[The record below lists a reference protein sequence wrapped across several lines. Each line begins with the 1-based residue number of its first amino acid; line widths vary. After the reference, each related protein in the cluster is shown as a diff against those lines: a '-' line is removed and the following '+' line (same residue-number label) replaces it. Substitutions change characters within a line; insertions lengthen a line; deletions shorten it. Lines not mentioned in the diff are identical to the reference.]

1 MTNSKM
7 THAKI
12 LKLVQLALLS
22 AISVVLVLF
31 IHFPLFPSAPFL
43 EYDMADVP
51 VLLATFLFGPIE
63 GLIVLAVTSVIQ
75 AFALGGNG
83 WVGLVMHFCA
93 SGALVIIAGSLY
105 KYKNKNSIKMLIV
118 GLILGSIAMTLL
130 MIPLNLIF
138 TVHFMGSPREA
149 VIQMLGPVIV
159 PFNLIK
165 SLANSAIS
173 FVLYASVGKYLKRFV
188 DSAI

>member
-1 MTNSKM
+1 MTN
-7 THAKI
+7 TKI
-12 LKLVQLALLS
+12 LKLVQLGLLS
-22 AISVVLVLF
+22 AISIVLVMLV
-31 IHFPLFPSAPFL
+31 HFPIFPAAPFL
-43 EYDMADVP
+43 EYDMADIP

-63 GLIVLAVTSVIQ
+63 GLTVLLITSVVQ
-75 AFALGGNG
+75 AFGLGGNG

-105 KYKNKNSIKMLIV
+105 KYKSTLKMMII

-138 TVHFMGSPREA
+138 TVHFMGSPRE
-149 VIQMLGPVIV
+149 VVVQMLAPIIV

-165 SLANSAIS
+165 SLANSTIS
-173 FVLYASVGKYLKRFV
+173 FILYASVGRYLKRFV
-188 DSAI
+188 NSAT